1 MHLTGKEKY
10 RLKLKGWKKIFQTNR
25 DPKQV
30 GVVITVK
37 GDLRL
42 KLVRRHNEGHKR
54 NNSSRGNSS

>member
-30 GVVITVK
+30 GVVILITVK

-42 KLVRRHNEGHKR
+42 KLVRRHNEG
-54 NNSSRGNSS
+54 